1 MDWRIVNVIS
11 IIAIVVI
18 LYYRRKK
25 GEDIFKNILPMI
37 ITMGSILLIMLIISR
52 VMK

>member
-1 MDWRIVNVIS
+1 MDWRIVNAIS
-11 IIAIVVI
+11 IIAILVI

-25 GEDIFKNILPMI
+25 GEDIFKNILPKI
-37 ITMGSILLIMLIISR
+37 FLVVLFILIMLIISR

>member
-1 MDWRIVNVIS
+1 MDWRIVNAIS
-11 IIAIVVI
+11 IIAILVI